1 MAHITNKRLGELI
14 QALFRILEKQP
25 EGMKAK
31 EALAALADSVT
42 LTEYEAGSY
51 ESGRRF
57 EKLVRFATVDTVR
70 AGWLIKE
77 SGIWT
82 LTEEGA
88 KALKLYKD
96 PLEFHKKA
104 AQLYQQWRKH
114 YKMLQSDAQ
123 VSVVQDIEDVEDES
137 EKSVSVSYEEARE
150 QAQEKIDAFLHA
162 MDAFDFQ
169 KLVADLL
176 KAIGYHVTW
185 IAPPG
190 KDGGVDILAYTD
202 PLGTQGPRIKVQ
214 VKQQQKAVTEPDLRS
229 FMANIGQHDSGI
241 FFCTG
246 GFTRDAAN
254 YARSQESKRIM
265 LIDSAKL
272 VQLWTDNIPR
282 LSDQAW
288 QRLPLTPIYF
298 LTPEG

>member
-1 MAHITNKRLGELI
+1 MAQITNKRLGELI
-14 QALFRILEKQP
+14 QALFRILEKYP
-25 EGMKAK
+25 DGMKARD
-31 EALAALADSVT
+31 ALAALAATVT

-57 EKLVRFATVDTVR
+57 EKIVRFATVDTVR
-70 AGWLIKE
+70 AGWLIKND
-77 SGIWT
+77 GIWT
-82 LTEEGA
+82 LTGEGA

-104 AQLYQQWRKH
+104 AQIYQCWLKDH
-114 YKMLQSDAQ
+114 KKSKTGLDLPIAEESDL
-123 VSVVQDIEDVEDES
+123 EDES
-137 EKSVSVSYEEARE
+137 DKSVSVSYEEAKE
-150 QAQEKIDAFLHA
+150 QAQEKIDTFLHA
-162 MDAFDFQ
+162 MDAYDFQ
-169 KLVADLL
+169 RLVAELL

-214 VKQQQKAVTEPDLRS
+214 VKQQQKAVTEPDLKS

-246 GFTRDAAN
+246 GFTKDAEA

-265 LIDSAKL
+265 LVDSAKL

>member
-1 MAHITNKRLGELI
+1 MAQITNKRLGELV
-14 QALFRILEKQP
+14 QALFCILEKQP
-25 EGMKAK
+25 EGMRAK
-31 EALAALADSVT
+31 EALAALADAVT
-42 LTEYEAGSY
+42 LTEYESGSY

-57 EKLVRFATVDTVR
+57 EKIVRFATVDTVR

-77 SGIWT
+77 NGVWT
-82 LTEEGA
+82 LTGEGA
-88 KALKLYKD
+88 SALKLYKD
-96 PLEFHKKA
+96 PLELHKKA
-104 AQLYQQWRKH
+104 AQLYQQWRKYH
-114 YKMLQSDAQ
+114 KGLQVGAQ
-123 VSVVQDIEDVEDES
+123 TSAAADVEDVEDES
-137 EKSVSVSYEEARE
+137 EKSVSVSYEEAKE
-150 QAQEKIDAFLHA
+150 QAQEKIDTFLHA
-162 MDAFDFQ
+162 MDAYDFQ

-176 KAIGYHVTW
+176 KAIGYHVSW

-202 PLGTQGPRIKVQ
+202 ALGTQGPRIKVQ
-214 VKQQQKAVTEPDLRS
+214 VKQQQKAVSEPDLKS

-246 GFTRDAAN
+246 GFTRDAEN

-265 LIDSAKL
+265 LIDSTKL